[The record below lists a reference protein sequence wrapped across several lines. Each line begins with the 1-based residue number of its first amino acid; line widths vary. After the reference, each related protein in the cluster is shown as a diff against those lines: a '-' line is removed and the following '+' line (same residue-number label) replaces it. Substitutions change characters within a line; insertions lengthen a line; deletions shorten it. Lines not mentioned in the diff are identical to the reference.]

1 AEPAGARARQR
12 RIARTRRGPRAARR
26 LHQRV
31 ARDGRGRLD
40 RRPDRFRRHHHS
52 ARDPP
57 HRRPRSPPGAARGH
71 ALRRRFSGRLR
82 SDRAYTARARR
93 TARRHHHRP
102 AGRPVLLMAPRQKTL
117 IAVWLATLLALSAA
131 ASPRQ
136 QPAPSPGQQVRRIIS
151 LVPAVTEMLF
161 AIGAGPRVVAV
172 SSYDTYPPEVK
183 GLPGVGALLD
193 PNVERILS
201 LQPDLVIV
209 YGSQTDLM
217 KQLDRAGI
225 AAFNYRHGGLGAI
238 ADTIRRLGQ
247 RTGDAAE
254 ADAVAARID
263 RGLDEIRAKVKDKPR
278 PRTLLVFGR
287 ERFALRGIYAS
298 GGVGFLHD

>member
-1 AEPAGARARQR
+1 RDRLRAGAGAASRTVNDGPAAGGRDDERVLLGDDPLRPVLCQLRRHLPHAPLADGGSRREQLPADSGGAADRGGGASPVRLARPAAEPAGARARQR

-201 LQPDLVIV
+201 LKPDLVIV

-217 KQLDRAGI
+217 KQ
-225 AAFNYRHGGLGAI
+225 
-238 ADTIRRLGQ
+238 
-247 RTGDAAE
+247 
-254 ADAVAARID
+254 
-263 RGLDEIRAKVKDKPR
+263 
-278 PRTLLVFGR
+278 
-287 ERFALRGIYAS
+287 
-298 GGVGFLHD
+298 